1 MKRITKKYR
10 NEILKKEQQLKN
22 ARIKL
27 KEEFVGIN
35 VVIDEVIDS
44 ISSWFLF
51 PDSSS
56 SNIVQPIYYILI

>member
-56 SNIVQPIYYILI
+56 SK

>member
-10 NEILKKEQQLKN
+10 NEILKKEQLLKN

-56 SNIVQPIYYILI
+56 SK